1 MKPDVLL
8 TRPATPA
15 VLSALERSFRV
26 HRLWETQDQA
36 AFLEVVGPSIWGIAT
51 DGSAGASAALMAA
64 LPNLEIIAANA
75 VGLDAVDLAHAK
87 SRGIVVTNTPDVLTE
102 DVADMALALLLAAA
116 REIVPGHDH
125 VRSGAWERD
134 GNRPLARRVNGKRAG
149 IVGLGRIGR
158 AVARRLE
165 AMNVRVAYH
174 NRRPIE
180 SPYIYHGDAASLARD
195 VDFLIV
201 TAAGGDGSRGLV
213 DREVIEALGPDG
225 ILVNVARGRSSTRRH
240 SPKPSAT
247 AGSARRDSTCSPTS
261 PACRSRS
268 GRSRTSCS
276 SRTWGARP
284 SRPGRPWANW
294 SSATWRPTSPA
305 SSCRPQCGSDRP
317 SATCDPSD
325 GRPGIG
331 FDRGNKVSRL
341 RAVSSWCSYAWC
353 VFVFGFGRRFRRV
366 FRRAPS
372 LSPAVVEPEPFGAQ
386 EFGPGWSR
394 YVRVK
399 RHEVPPGFRLRPSP
413 STPGLSHLPR

>member
-225 ILVNVARGRSSTRRH
+225 ILVNVARGSVVDEAALAEALRDGRLGAAGLDVFADEPRVPESLRSLPNVVLQPH
-240 SPKPSAT
+240 MGSAT
-247 AGSARRDSTCSPTS
+247 VETRAAMGELVVRNLEAHFAGKLLPT
-261 PACRSRS
+261 P
-268 GRSRTSCS
+268 
-276 SRTWGARP
+276 
-284 SRPGRPWANW
+284 
-294 SSATWRPTSPA
+294 
-305 SSCRPQCGSDRP
+305 
-317 SATCDPSD
+317 
-325 GRPGIG
+325 
-331 FDRGNKVSRL
+331 VRL
-341 RAVSSWCSYAWC
+341 
-353 VFVFGFGRRFRRV
+353 
-366 FRRAPS
+366 
-372 LSPAVVEPEPFGAQ
+372 
-386 EFGPGWSR
+386 
-394 YVRVK
+394 
-399 RHEVPPGFRLRPSP
+399 
-413 STPGLSHLPR
+413 